1 VRCRATWI
9 LAVEA
14 VIILTPW
21 RGVAYWRTT
30 KKSFRPLEYM
40 FISRQ
45 TFAETGN
52 RLRTLRILRPLRLGC
67 VVSFQITVLKV
78 LAGHP
83 EGRASIAD
91 LTRYVSI
98 LISSGTDWTNRTKR
112 LAARAPKL
120 DIFADSLVLR
130 DVNGWH
136 ITEGGR
142 QFLASLEAPLPIAA
156 EPVPA
161 PDMMKQPGHRRYRNF
176 VLLLTMKSNRR
187 MAEKKDPRDD
197 WPNPKQRHRKWPQLG
212 GKLRP
217 KSGRN
222 NADIGIIPM

>member
-1 VRCRATWI
+1 
-9 LAVEA
+9 
-14 VIILTPW
+14 
-21 RGVAYWRTT
+21 
-30 KKSFRPLEYM
+30 
-40 FISRQ
+40 
-45 TFAETGN
+45 
-52 RLRTLRILRPLRLGC
+52 

-130 DVNGWH
+130 DDNGWH

-142 QFLASLEAPLPIAA
+142 QFLASLEAPLPIAT
-156 EPVPA
+156 EPVQA
-161 PDMMKQPGHRRYRNF
+161 PQADTTKQPRSPALPRLRLVVNNDKQPPGGRQEGPSRR
-176 VLLLTMKSNRR
+176 S
-187 MAEKKDPRDD
+187 A
-197 WPNPKQRHRKWPQLG
+197 
-212 GKLRP
+212 
-217 KSGRN
+217 
-222 NADIGIIPM
+222 